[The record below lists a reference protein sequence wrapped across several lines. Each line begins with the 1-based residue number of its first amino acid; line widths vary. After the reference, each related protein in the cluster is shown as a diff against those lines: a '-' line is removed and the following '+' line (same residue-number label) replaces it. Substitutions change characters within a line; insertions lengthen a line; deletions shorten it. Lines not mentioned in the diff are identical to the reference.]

1 MSGARDRFEHTRDC
15 VKRLKEVQLLI
26 MYECDDWQPPNVK
39 AKGAISDPTATRAIA
54 MVDELSVKLE
64 ALKQEE
70 SELESFIGE
79 SLAIINA
86 VEIGLGEEYAIVL
99 DSRYIDLWKWKDI
112 AKLFTN
118 AKNETVATRTV
129 QNWAQIAFDW
139 IDSVGISRLL
149 KGDTE
154 L

>member
-86 VEIGLGEEYAIVL
+86 VEIGLGEEYATLL
-99 DSRYIDLWKWKDI
+99 DARYIECWSWADVDKYTGFKRTHGC
-112 AKLFTN
+112 KLLN
-118 AKNETVATRTV
+118 V
-129 QNWAQIAFDW
+129 AFDW
-139 IDSVGISRLL
+139 IDSLGVSRLL
-149 KGDTE
+149 KGEFE

>member
-1 MSGARDRFEHTRDC
+1 
-15 VKRLKEVQLLI
+15 
-26 MYECDDWQPPNVK
+26 
-39 AKGAISDPTATRAIA
+39 
-54 MVDELSVKLE
+54 MVDEVSEKLE